1 MKELLELK
9 VPRYGAFAAGKI
21 LLVLR
26 RSELTASEV
35 KSSFEQ
41 DAGAY
46 LQDLPRLFEK
56 SEGKFVLIRSA
67 EIVDLYDSYSDAMK
81 AGYDRFA
88 GQAFLV
94 KEVSSKDR
102 ELERQLESCRS

>member
-1 MKELLELK
+1 M
-9 VPRYGAFAAGKI
+9 
-21 LLVLR
+21 
-26 RSELTASEV
+26 TASEV
-35 KSSFEQ
+35 KSSFER

-46 LQDLPRLFEK
+46 LQDLPRLLEK

-94 KEVSSKDR
+94 KEVSSIDR